1 MTDALEENIPPQEI
15 CRSAFEALTAKQYD
29 EAEKLL
35 TYHMG
40 KTEDPVA
47 LALFHSAMGVAAKMQ
62 AKYKEA
68 WRHYDRAEKLLPT
81 DPALKLISARLMIDQ
96 FNECD
101 SAIKKAKKV
110 LELIPNNR
118 GFVHQAYTIMG
129 LAYAKQK
136 KKTKAVEMLRH
147 SIVEDFSGFVT
158 TDNVNFVLVEE
169 VARRGW
175 DPALCREFVEKVLVR
190 AKEHREVAWVDKLQ
204 QILDAMAAL
213 PASAS
218 E

>member
-1 MTDALEENIPPQEI
+1 MDALEENLQPQDI
-15 CRSAFEALTAKQYD
+15 CRSAFESIAAKQYD

-35 TYHMG
+35 AYHMG

-96 FNECD
+96 FAQYD

-118 GFVHQAYTIMG
+118 GFTHQAYTIMG
-129 LAYAKQK
+129 LAYGKEGK
-136 KKTKAVEMLRH
+136 KKQALEMLRK
-147 SIVEDFSGFVT
+147 SIVEDFVGFVT
-158 TDNVNFVLVEE
+158 TDNINFALVEE
-169 VARRGW
+169 VSRRGW
-175 DPALCREFVEKVLVR
+175 DSTLCREFIEAAQAR
-190 AKEHREVAWVDKLQ
+190 ARDHREGEWVDKLQ
-204 QILDAMAAL
+204 QILDAMTAAQTV
-213 PASAS
+213 
-218 E
+218 